1 MHKNQIGIIPNSY
14 KNYKVNQIKRIIN
27 EMKINRGFSSK
38 TTKANNKN
46 NSNKIV
52 NLPNS
57 IKKNKF
63 IQKKIC

>member
-57 IKKNKF
+57 IKKINSS
-63 IQKKIC
+63 KKIC